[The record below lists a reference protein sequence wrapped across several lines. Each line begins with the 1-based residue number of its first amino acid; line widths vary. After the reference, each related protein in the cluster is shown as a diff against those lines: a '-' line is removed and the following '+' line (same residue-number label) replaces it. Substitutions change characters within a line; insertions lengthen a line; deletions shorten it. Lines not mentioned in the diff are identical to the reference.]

1 MGNIN
6 DRSVS
11 IDYIYSMEN
20 KLLQESFD
28 LIKAST
34 KLSSSDISLELID
47 YWRMEDPKDV
57 DEENDDAWTI
67 FLYAYLLYK
76 KNQGLESF
84 QVKTEELMQIFED
97 WQFIVNLAFVNKIG
111 HFNIQPFPLLDFDNI
126 QSLQFEMR
134 VED

>member
-1 MGNIN
+1 MK
-6 DRSVS
+6 
-11 IDYIYSMEN
+11 N

-28 LIKAST
+28 LIKASPN
-34 KLSSSDISLELID
+34 LSSSDISLELID
-47 YWRMEDPKDV
+47 YWRMDDPTDV

-67 FLYAYLLYK
+67 FMYAYLLYK

-97 WQFIVNLAFVNKIG
+97 WQFIISLTFVNKIG
-111 HFNIQPFPLLDFDNI
+111 RFSIQPFPLLDFDNI